1 MILIIPD
8 NVADNIITK
17 DIDPIEVQKQKKLK
31 ENKDLESLRSGI
43 KDIVKN
49 EKIIETCKDWAL
61 LIKEDTSMLKHHL
74 YLGYAVDVSKK
85 SSLCFFHDFEGKQDD
100 GKFKPN
106 QVETYYGTTSVQTI
120 INWSGIYTAE
130 DLNKLVIEA
139 LTKKYTNQNLVQTM
153 ETPKE

>member
-49 EKIIETCKDWAL
+49 EKIIETCKD
-61 LIKEDTSMLKHHL
+61 
-74 YLGYAVDVSKK
+74 
-85 SSLCFFHDFEGKQDD
+85 
-100 GKFKPN
+100 
-106 QVETYYGTTSVQTI
+106 
-120 INWSGIYTAE
+120 
-130 DLNKLVIEA
+130 
-139 LTKKYTNQNLVQTM
+139 
-153 ETPKE
+153 